1 MKRHEKNND
10 KKKENQRHLTGR
22 FSKLFV
28 QKTFYNLPRF
38 SSENYHLVFSWN
50 EKSVCCFCID
60 KNVVLYHKE
69 ASKDFRKGDKTVT
82 FEKWKKVL
90 KY

>member
-1 MKRHEKNND
+1 MNKKKQRQ
-10 KKKENQRHLTGR
+10 KKKENQRHLTG
-22 FSKLFV
+22 